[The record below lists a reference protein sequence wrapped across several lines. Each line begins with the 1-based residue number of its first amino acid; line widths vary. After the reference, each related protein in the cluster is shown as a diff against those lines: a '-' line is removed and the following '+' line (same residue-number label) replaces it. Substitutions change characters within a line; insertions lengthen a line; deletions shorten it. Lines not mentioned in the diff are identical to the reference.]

1 MCSAARTQSLWMVGA
16 SIAFTGM
23 VASIKL
29 AAGRGVPLAH
39 IIFYRGLFSVLVMS
53 LYLRYRNLPLGS
65 PHWRMHLRR
74 GVAGYGG
81 LVTYVAAVSLL
92 PVATAVS
99 LNYTSPLLLAAMLA
113 FLHRERPERAQLLAL
128 VGGLCGLVLLLRPT
142 FDGSQW
148 FAGLIAL
155 CSAVLAA
162 WTALNIRALG
172 RLKEYPVKTVL
183 YFSGFI
189 TVATLPWF
197 LLSHP
202 GELTLQ
208 GSLAVLAAAV
218 FAAFGQIM
226 LTLAYQRGQTLL
238 VSLLGYSQVVFTSI
252 VGVVVWNDRL
262 PPMSWVGMA
271 LVIASGA
278 VATMFMRPAPPIP
291 AEALLALPARSA
303 AYTEGVAVLRDPP
316 ENLAAGHEKSPS

>member
-1 MCSAARTQSLWMVGA
+1 MSSAARTQSLWMIGA
-16 SIAFTGM
+16 SLAFTGM

-29 AAGRGVPLAH
+29 ASERGVPLAH
-39 IIFYRGLFSVLVMS
+39 IIFYRGVFSVLVMS
-53 LYLRYRNLPLGS
+53 VYLRYRNLPLGS

-74 GVAGYGG
+74 GLAGYGG

-99 LNYTSPLLLAAMLA
+99 LNYTSPMLLAAMLA

-128 VGGLCGLVLLLRPT
+128 AGGLCGVVLLLRPT
-142 FDGSQW
+142 FDQSQW

-155 CSAVLAA
+155 FSAVLAA

-172 RLKEYPVKTVL
+172 RLREYPAKTVL

-202 GELTLQ
+202 ATVSLQ

-252 VGVVVWNDRL
+252 VGLLVWSDHL
-262 PPMSWVGMA
+262 PPMSWIGMA
-271 LVIASGA
+271 LVIASGG
-278 VATMFMRPAPPIP
+278 VATMFMRPVTPIP
-291 AEALLALPARSA
+291 A
-303 AYTEGVAVLRDPP
+303 AVSVKL
-316 ENLAAGHEKSPS
+316 EIS

>member
-1 MCSAARTQSLWMVGA
+1 MIGA
-16 SIAFTGM
+16 SLAFTGM

-29 AAGRGVPLAH
+29 ASGRGVPLAH
-39 IIFYRGLFSVLVMS
+39 IIFYRGAFSVLVIS
-53 LYLRYRNLPLGS
+53 VYLKYRNLPLGS

-74 GVAGYGG
+74 AIAGYGG
-81 LVTYVAAVSLL
+81 LVSYVAAVSLL
-92 PVATAVS
+92 PLATAVS

-113 FLHRERPERAQLLAL
+113 CLHRERPERAQLIALA
-128 VGGLCGLVLLLRPT
+128 GGLCGIVLLLRPT
-142 FDGSQW
+142 FDESQW

-155 CSAVLAA
+155 SSAVLAA

-183 YFSGFI
+183 YFSAFI

-202 GELTLQ
+202 AAFSLR

-226 LTLAYQRGQTLL
+226 LTLAYQRGHTLL

-252 VGVVVWNDRL
+252 VGIVIWNEHL
-262 PPMSWVGMA
+262 PAMSWIGMA
-271 LVIASGA
+271 LVIASGG
-278 VATMFMRPAPPIP
+278 VATMFMRPATPSP
-291 AEALLALPARSA
+291 AAAPVKLEGASHATHGYSARN
-303 AYTEGVAVLRDPP
+303 TLDRR
-316 ENLAAGHEKSPS
+316 